1 MPSHC
6 KCDKPQRAGQYHD
19 FLHNVG
25 MMNTNNWKY
34 CSVELGGARYDY
46 IYDVHNNEV
55 YTQHFPGIA
64 VQKFH
69 MSCGLMMDP
78 DTLKEIIAYKLGMHA
93 LVNTHA
99 TASYE
104 SLF

>member
-1 MPSHC
+1 M
-6 KCDKPQRAGQYHD
+6 D
-19 FLHNVG
+19 
-25 MMNTNNWKY
+25 MMQKNWKY
-34 CSVELGGARYDY
+34 ISVELGGARYDY
-46 IYDVHNNEV
+46 IYDVHKNDV
-55 YTQHFPGIA
+55 YTQDFPGIS

-78 DTLKEIIAYKLGMHA
+78 GTLKEIIAYKLGMHE
-93 LVNTHA
+93 LMHTQT